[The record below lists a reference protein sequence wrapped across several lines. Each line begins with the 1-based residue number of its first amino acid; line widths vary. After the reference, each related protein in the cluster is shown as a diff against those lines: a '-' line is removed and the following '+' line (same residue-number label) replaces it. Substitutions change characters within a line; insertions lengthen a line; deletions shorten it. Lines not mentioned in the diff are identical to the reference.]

1 MIMIGGAASKCILAK
16 TNDVSNDVSNDV
28 TNDVLNDFASDV
40 TNDVANDVA
49 SMRRK
54 RHESA
59 KEGNVKSR
67 MEKSRTGKSLKKKKS
82 GPKKNNVNLDYEAE
96 AEEAESGANRSTD
109 YNEVYGTDQGP
120 IS

>member
-16 TNDVSNDVSNDV
+16 TNDVSNDV

-40 TNDVANDVA
+40 TNHVANDVA

-67 MEKSRTGKSLKKKKS
+67 LEKSRTGKSLKKKKS
-82 GPKKNNVNLDYEAE
+82 GPKKSNVNLDYEAE
-96 AEEAESGANRSTD
+96 DAESGANRSTD

-120 IS
+120 IL

>member
-1 MIMIGGAASKCILAK
+1 MIMIGGAAAKCILAK
-16 TNDVSNDVSNDV
+16 TNDVSNDV

-82 GPKKNNVNLDYEAE
+82 GPKKSNVNLDYEAE
-96 AEEAESGANRSTD
+96 DAESGANRSTD

-120 IS
+120 IL

>member
-1 MIMIGGAASKCILAK
+1 MIMIGGAAAKCILAK
-16 TNDVSNDVSNDV
+16 TNDVSNDV

-40 TNDVANDVA
+40 TNHVANDVA

-67 MEKSRTGKSLKKKKS
+67 LEKSRTGKSLKKKKS
-82 GPKKNNVNLDYEAE
+82 GPKKSNVNLDYEAE
-96 AEEAESGANRSTD
+96 DAESGANRSTD

-120 IS
+120 IL